1 MKEDEEFL
9 KKMENLNVPEVNPTG
24 HPKMVKMAIM
34 NAERSAA
41 LGVWLVAVPCYFLAC
56 VFMYYSFNGHISW
69 FGAMFKLA
77 TGLDKT
83 PGIDFMAPI
92 VLVVLP
98 IVCIIINALAI
109 THVHYEKGAASRAG
123 AKEFVITIKLRT
135 WNILLIL
142 ISLAIVFTFIAY
154 VMTENISIKN

>member
-1 MKEDEEFL
+1 MKEEDEFL

-56 VFMYYSFNGHISW
+56 VFMYYFFNRQVSW
-69 FGAMFKLA
+69 FGAMFKLSE
-77 TGLDKT
+77 GLDKT

-109 THVHYEKGAASRAG
+109 THVHYEKNASGKAG
-123 AKEFVITIKLRT
+123 AREFVISIKLKT
-135 WNILLIL
+135 WNIVLIL
-142 ISLAIVFTFIAY
+142 ISLGIVFVFIAFS
-154 VMTENISIKN
+154 MTENISIRS

>member
-1 MKEDEEFL
+1 
-9 KKMENLNVPEVNPTG
+9 
-24 HPKMVKMAIM
+24 M

-56 VFMYYSFNGHISW
+56 VFMYYFFNRQVSW

-77 TGLDKT
+77 EGLDKT

-98 IVCIIINALAI
+98 IVCIVINALAI
-109 THVHYEKGAASRAG
+109 THVHYEKHASGKAG
-123 AKEFVITIKLRT
+123 AKEFVISIKLRM

-142 ISLAIVFTFIAY
+142 ISMAIVLTFIAY
-154 VMTENISIKN
+154 TMTENISIQN